1 MKLHKKRIAF
11 DDEEDQW
18 RKESRENSQD
28 MQQKRIAAII
38 WRRNRQRS
46 IGDGR
51 IHGCLDRAG
60 CAKNWAEDY
69 SASGAFSASLDF
81 GLFRKASLRRASAVF
96 SVRGVQDIVG
106 DAQAFYRFAIHNVR
120 FDDFVDVVGAHA
132 AIKNAFR
139 IDSDSRAELALI
151 KAAGLIGAHEL
162 DTAPRKFHFEETL
175 QFALSSGIAA
185 TARVTG
191 LTLIHANKNV
201 FPELCHLAFRYLQ
214 DTRNTRCDANRA
226 AP

>member
-1 MKLHKKRIAF
+1 MDALTALAARRIG
-11 DDEEDQW
+11 Q
-18 RKESRENSQD
+18 
-28 MQQKRIAAII
+28 RIIPRAE
-38 WRRNRQRS
+38 RS
-46 IGDGR
+46 PQVWI
-51 IHGCLDRAG
+51 LDYFARHR
-60 CAKNWAEDY
+60 
-69 SASGAFSASLDF
+69 SGA
-81 GLFRKASLRRASAVF
+81 ASAVF
-96 SVRGVQDIVG
+96 FVRGVQDFVG

-191 LTLIHANKNV
+191 LTLIYANKNV
-201 FPELCHLAFRYLQ
+201 FPELWHRGFRYFQ
-214 DTRNTRCDANRA
+214 DTRNTRCDTNGA